1 MEKYLEPLENIF
13 YKGIE
18 YYPHQGPGRNPNW
31 FRALLSP
38 YAIAADIFPGTKE
51 DQDHILELMT
61 GYLNVYY
68 ALWEKDEPQNPEYMK
83 PLIARR
89 EALRKNLRE
98 KDPGGF
104 MMEKA
109 VGQELAELS
118 IRAYF

>member
-1 MEKYLEPLENIF
+1 
-13 YKGIE
+13 
-18 YYPHQGPGRNPNW
+18 
-31 FRALLSP
+31 
-38 YAIAADIFPGTKE
+38 
-51 DQDHILELMT
+51 MT